1 MHIIMKETVLIVE
14 DELIVARDIRKTLER
29 NGFRVAGVA
38 RTTEKALSM
47 VEAFKP
53 SLVLVDIYLKGN
65 LTGIDLAK
73 QLNNRGIPFIYV
85 SANSNQQV
93 LEAAKTTHPF
103 GFIVKPFRE
112 KDLLVTI
119 DIARYRYEIKKKM
132 VVHDALDVESKKI
145 VQTTETL
152 QPAIRE
158 RVSSHC
164 QNIIGQSAPLLHV
177 FNLIQ
182 QVASFDTSVL
192 ILGESGTGKE
202 GVANCIVQLSGRKNK
217 PYIKINC
224 AAIPAELIEAELF
237 GYEKGAFTGALERKA
252 GKFELAT
259 GGTILL
265 DEIGEVSPEMQAKLL
280 RVLQEKEIQ
289 RIGGSTVIKT
299 DVRILASSSRILEKE
314 VGEGKFR
321 LDLYYRLLVF
331 PVLLPPLRDRKED
344 IPLLIDHYI
353 DYYAHKT
360 GNRIAALSPDS
371 MQKLLQYT
379 WPGNVRQLQHL
390 IERMTLL
397 NNNAIAPE
405 IEKSGMQDEL
415 PSQSKKITHTKTL
428 EEMERDYILSVLKQ
442 CNFKV
447 AGKGGAAE
455 ILNLPPTTLHS
466 KIKKLGIRIDYE

>member
-1 MHIIMKETVLIVE
+1 MKETVLIVE

-29 NGFRVAGVA
+29 NGFRIAGVA
-38 RTTEKALSM
+38 RTAEKALSM
-47 VEAFKP
+47 VESLNP
-53 SLVLVDIYLKGN
+53 SLVLVDIFLKGN

-73 QLNNRGIPFIYV
+73 QLNSRGIPFIYV

-93 LEAAKTTHPF
+93 LEAAKATNPF

-112 KDLLVTI
+112 KDLIVTI
-119 DIARYRYEIKKKM
+119 EIARYRNENKM
-132 VVHDALDVESKKI
+132 KMAAREESDAESKKT
-145 VQTTETL
+145 VQTTDTV
-152 QPAIRE
+152 QPVLRGRDAAR
-158 RVSSHC
+158 C
-164 QNIIGQSAPLLHV
+164 QNIIGQSAPMLHV

-182 QVASFDTSVL
+182 QVAPFDTSVL

-224 AAIPAELIEAELF
+224 AAIPAELMEAELF
-237 GYEKGAFTGALERKA
+237 GYEKGAFTGAQERKA
-252 GKFELAT
+252 GKFELAA

-265 DEIGEVSPEMQAKLL
+265 DEIGELAPEMQAKLL

-289 RIGGSTVIKT
+289 RIGGSAVIKT
-299 DVRILASSSRILEKE
+299 DVRILASTSRNLEKE
-314 VGEGKFR
+314 VGETRFR

-331 PVLLPPLRDRKED
+331 PIHLPPLRERKED

-353 DYYAHKT
+353 DYYAHKM
-360 GNRIAALSPDS
+360 GNNITALSPHQ
-371 MQKLLQYT
+371 MQKLIQYA

-390 IERMTLL
+390 VERMTLL
-397 NNNAIAPE
+397 NNNEILPE
-405 IEKSGMQDEL
+405 MESAGMPGQVSSENKEIL
-415 PSQSKKITHTKTL
+415 HTKTL

-466 KIKKLGIRIDYE
+466 KIKKLGIRIDYK